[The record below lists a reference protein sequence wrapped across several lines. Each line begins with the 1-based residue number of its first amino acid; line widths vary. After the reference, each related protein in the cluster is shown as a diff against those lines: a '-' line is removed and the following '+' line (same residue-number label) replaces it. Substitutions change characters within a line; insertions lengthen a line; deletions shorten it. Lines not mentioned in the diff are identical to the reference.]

1 MEFHSIYENLKWELD
16 KPCQFFNK
24 QLTRFD
30 WSTDSSGSVV
40 YRGYDS
46 MVVINNQLIKR
57 IIYRNGSLQSI
68 VSYEYDNNSNMSKQV
83 LEEWIGPNFDTIIV
97 YENEYIYAGSGEIL
111 EHIKKQDNKNTSDI
125 RLEKTQYFYSSQNLS
140 KRDLAKT
147 INLYP
152 NPSTNLIH
160 FNSIEGLYNI
170 EISDLSGKIID
181 KINNTS
187 SNQIDIS
194 KYTNGIYVIKI
205 NSEEAVYT
213 AKIIKI

>member
-16 KPCQFFNK
+16 EPCQFFDK

-57 IIYRNGSLQSI
+57 IIYRNGGLQSI

-111 EHIKKQDNKNTSDI
+111 EHIKKQDNKITSDI
-125 RLEKTQYFYSSQNLS
+125 RLEKTQYFFS
-140 KRDLAKT
+140 KFIKERPCKNHKF
-147 INLYP
+147 I
-152 NPSTNLIH
+152 SKSKH
-160 FNSIEGLYNI
+160 KFNSFQFNRRFI
-170 EISDLSGKIID
+170 
-181 KINNTS
+181 
-187 SNQIDIS
+187 
-194 KYTNGIYVIKI
+194 
-205 NSEEAVYT
+205 
-213 AKIIKI
+213 